1 MSMQKEKDIA
11 SRQSKKSIEKKK
23 SAKSCIVCISI
34 LQKNPRHEN
43 LTLN

>member
-23 SAKSCIVCISI
+23 VQNPVLFASVFCK
-34 LQKNPRHEN
+34 KNPDMKI
-43 LTLN
+43 